1 MLLPSGKRFLPFF
14 NQEDLFSASGPRMIV
29 EERMKPGIQVAP
41 MVASRY
47 DADHVSLVSAPK
59 LRLSR
64 YVAGQRGIK
73 HRHDDE

>member
-1 MLLPSGKRFLPFF
+1 
-14 NQEDLFSASGPRMIV
+14 
-29 EERMKPGIQVAP
+29 MKPGIQVAP